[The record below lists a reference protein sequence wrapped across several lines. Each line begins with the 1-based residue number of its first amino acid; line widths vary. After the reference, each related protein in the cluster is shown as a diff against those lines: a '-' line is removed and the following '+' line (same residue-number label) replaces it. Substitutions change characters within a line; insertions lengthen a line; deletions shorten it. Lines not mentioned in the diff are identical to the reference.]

1 MHTEKNLEVVA
12 DLKAQLHELELALRN
27 DDFECKFAMLENDL
41 SNKTAELLKH
51 KEESDDKLNKLQAA
65 VDENLARLKELEESR
80 DKLQAVNMEMAKSQE
95 QLSSEN
101 AHLKG
106 EIKSLKLLVK
116 AAEDSLEAEKAEFKK
131 TVEETNIKVNGFLS
145 TRNNLHFALRNHLT
159 SWLTK

>member
-1 MHTEKNLEVVA
+1 MGSFVNGQRVKTSIPSKQVA
-12 DLKAQLHELELALRN
+12 
-27 DDFECKFAMLENDL
+27 FSL
-41 SNKTAELLKH
+41 SVTN
-51 KEESDDKLNKLQAA
+51 
-65 VDENLARLKELEESR
+65 EESR

-106 EIKSLKLLVK
+106 EIESLKLLVK